1 LAAQADGKSSIWKP
15 KIVISSQRLG
25 GFEPV
30 QAVNKHESDS
40 MQSGMCAS
48 LHFLP
53 HDHSLLPSNNA
64 PLNFVDHALPRQFRK
79 LGEARFYRHDNP
91 SVIVVAVD
99 VTGV

>member
-15 KIVISSQRLG
+15 TIVISPQRLG

-30 QAVNKHESDS
+30 QAINKHENDS
-40 MQSGMCAS
+40 KQSGMCAS

-64 PLNFVDHALPRQFRK
+64 PLSFFGHALPRQVRK
-79 LGEARFYRHDNP
+79 LAEARN
-91 SVIVVAVD
+91 
-99 VTGV
+99 